1 LNIFNAAMVTPTYY
15 VFFTS
20 SVIISSIVLF
30 QGLKGTAV
38 QIINVVMGFLVI
50 CSGVIL
56 LQLAKSAKEVSD
68 SKVLSGDLNE
78 IRTVAEVEEPEYEPR
93 ADTLHG
99 SASIVRAMSRVR
111 TQRQI
116 NEVKRI
122 HDEMLEPVR
131 ENEHVEWD
139 GLRRRKTVSSH
150 GGSVSRQKS
159 VRPPL
164 GMAQF
169 PDDVSEPDSEVHPG
183 FFGRI
188 GRMARAGSQSQTTR
202 GHSPVPMTSVQPN
215 KQDTNTNH
223 DNNGMQHTFGLPAA
237 LQRDSASE
245 YTETAY
251 KSIPT
256 APSGSHIHFV
266 GSDSPSR
273 QESRGSNNLHPH
285 DSVPNS
291 ASGTR
296 RQFSFQNVFTRNRAD
311 SDDPHRPV
319 SRGALSF
326 SSRISSRE
334 YPAGAA
340 TTEEERLGLV
350 HGDSRK
356 ILLPKF
362 REEEEERDEDWQMT
376 PSSSS
381 ARGGSS
387 SPERILVGAGA
398 GADDGRN
405 PPPPP
410 PHHQQRRRDT
420 FDDDDDGDDLE
431 KHELYDAP
439 LRDPSDRDDQPGSR
453 QGTSGGGSAYR

>member
-1 LNIFNAAMVTPTYY
+1 MVTPCYF

-20 SVIISSIVLF
+20 SVIIASIVLF

-38 QIINVVMGFLVI
+38 QIINVVMGFLII

-68 SKVLSGDLNE
+68 SKTLSGDLNE
-78 IRTVAEVEEPEYEPR
+78 IRTIAEVEEPEYEPR

-111 TQRQI
+111 TQRQVQ
-116 NEVKRI
+116 EVKRI
-122 HDEMLEPVR
+122 HDEMLEPVG
-131 ENEHVEWD
+131 EHEHVEWD

-164 GMAQF
+164 GMSQF

-188 GRMARAGSQSQTTR
+188 ARKARVGSQSQPR
-202 GHSPVPMTSVQPN
+202 GHSPVPMTSVSAG
-215 KQDTNTNH
+215 KQDL
-223 DNNGMQHTFGLPAA
+223 DRRRDDSAMEHTFGLPAA
-237 LQRDSASE
+237 LQRDSDAQ
-245 YTETAY
+245 YGETAY
-251 KSIPT
+251 RSIPA

-266 GSDSPSR
+266 GSDEPSR
-273 QESRGSNNLHPH
+273 QESRGSTLHPH
-285 DSVPNS
+285 DSVPGS

-296 RQFSFQNVFTRNRAD
+296 RQFSFQNVFTRNRSD
-311 SDDPHRPV
+311 SDDIRPV

-326 SSRISSRE
+326 TSRISSRE
-334 YPAGAA
+334 YPGGAV

-356 ILLPKF
+356 PLPKF
-362 REEEEERDEDWQMT
+362 QEEEERDDEWQMT
-376 PSSSS
+376 SG
-381 ARGGSS
+381 RSS
-387 SPERILVGAGA
+387 SPEQIAYPGGDLGRQRTRDPYDD
-398 GADDGRN
+398 ADD
-405 PPPPP
+405 
-410 PHHQQRRRDT
+410 
-420 FDDDDDGDDLE
+420 
-431 KHELYDAP
+431 HELYDAP
-439 LRDPSDRDDQPGSR
+439 LRDPTAHDEQRDGSR
-453 QGTSGGGSAYR
+453 HGTSGSNLK